1 MTDRDRTDER
11 RALDDFANTDAQP
24 NQPLQPQQRPPHGQS
39 LVRPTTG
46 LAERVI
52 GAQPVAVYRDDAR
65 VMQKLSQL
73 AAGAGDDWFYRFPV
87 KKKDGGVEYIE
98 GPSIKLANAVLRLV
112 GNVIV
117 ETREVD
123 VGDANVFYCRITDI
137 ENGASLER
145 AFRQRKS
152 QMSLK
157 TKDADRQQDIAY
169 AIGQSK
175 AIRNAIVNFLQT
187 PYVDHAFEEARNSLV
202 DKIGRDVDGWRQ
214 RTLDGLARIPVD
226 VKRVER
232 VLGRATKD
240 WLAPDIARVIAMGKA
255 ISDGMATVDETFP
268 PLPAAVEKPTAASTS
283 PDAATSA
290 PAGESE
296 PKPETKTEQAAA
308 TKPKADT
315 AKSKPAPKTA
325 ADYLV
330 LVATTAHEATDIEA
344 LRTWYAGD
352 EQRRLR
358 TTVSLSAEESNQARK
373 IVEERV
379 TELRK
384 GQ

>member
-39 LVRPTTG
+39 LVRPTSG

-52 GAQPVAVYRDDAR
+52 GAQQVAVYRDDAR
-65 VMQKLSQL
+65 VMQKLTQL
-73 AAGAGDDWFYRFPV
+73 AAAAGDDWFYRFPV

-152 QMSLK
+152 QLTLK

-187 PYVDHAFEEARNSLV
+187 PYVDHAFEEARTSLV
-202 DKIGRDVDGWRQ
+202 DKIGKDIEAWRQ
-214 RTLDGLARIPVD
+214 RTLEGLARIPVELN
-226 VKRVER
+226 RVER
-232 VLGRATKD
+232 VLGRAAKD
-240 WLAPDIARVIAMGKA
+240 WLAPDIARVIAMGRSIA
-255 ISDGMATVDETFP
+255 DGMASVDETFP
-268 PLPAAVEKPTAASTS
+268 PIPQAVEKPTTASTS
-283 PDAATSA
+283 PAEPTSS

-296 PKPETKTEQAAA
+296 PKAETKPEQAAA
-308 TKPKADT
+308 SKPAAE
-315 AKSKPAPKTA
+315 AKPKPAPKSVS
-325 ADYLV
+325 DYLV
-330 LVATTAHEATDIEA
+330 LVASTAHDATDIDA
-344 LRTWYAGD
+344 LRAWFAGD

-358 TTVSLSAEESNQARK
+358 SSIGMPADDVNKARK

-384 GQ
+384 GK